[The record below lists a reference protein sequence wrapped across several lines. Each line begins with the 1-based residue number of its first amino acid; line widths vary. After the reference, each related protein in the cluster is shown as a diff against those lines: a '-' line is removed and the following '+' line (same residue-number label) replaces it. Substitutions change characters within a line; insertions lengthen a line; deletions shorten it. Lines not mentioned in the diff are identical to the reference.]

1 MIGANGSISSS
12 AGAKG
17 RLRVVEFDNPQELAR
32 AGDNLFSGGTPVAAT
47 ATRVMQGA
55 IEKSNVSG
63 VAEMTE
69 MIRVQ
74 RAYQSI
80 TSMMQRQDDIRR
92 TAIEKLG
99 SLRA

>member
-1 MIGANGSISSS
+1 
-12 AGAKG
+12 
-17 RLRVVEFDNPQELAR
+17 
-32 AGDNLFSGGTPVAAT
+32 
-47 ATRVMQGA
+47 MQGA

-63 VAEMTE
+63 VSEMTE

-74 RAYQSI
+74 RAYQSL

-92 TAIEKLG
+92 SAIEKLG